1 VLVICEPVKRL
12 TSFQQE
18 HVCTLTVLRM
28 WNGHLWLSISFHNS
42 TFCVTVL
49 LFFSSIIAKLNLACF
64 CSKECFW
71 LNMALIWF
79 WGDSSRTDEVAS
91 GPVFNESPGLGVEG
105 LEAARHLAIRNIDA
119 FVLEF
124 SNHQALLVPAT
135 SLAPAVLTQVAESA
149 HIQEAGHLRCSGA
162 EVGRFVAMLRNKAAV
177 LRSCAAFALMQVLL
191 VVCWKCLF
199 QSCLKV
205 TLLEYFT

>member
-1 VLVICEPVKRL
+1 MFAPSQYFACGMVICGCQ
-12 TSFQQE
+12 SA
-18 HVCTLTVLRM
+18 
-28 WNGHLWLSISFHNS
+28 HNS

-49 LFFSSIIAKLNLACF
+49 LFPSSIIAKLNLACF

-191 VVCWKCLF
+191 VVCWKCSFL
-199 QSCLKV
+199 SCLKV

>member
-1 VLVICEPVKRL
+1 MLQLVLVICEPVKRL

-18 HVCTLTVLRM
+18 HVCTLAVLCM

-49 LFFSSIIAKLNLACF
+49 LFPSSIIAKLNLACF

-149 HIQEAGHLRCSGA
+149 HIQEAGHLRC
-162 EVGRFVAMLRNKAAV
+162 R
-177 LRSCAAFALMQVLL
+177 
-191 VVCWKCLF
+191 
-199 QSCLKV
+199 
-205 TLLEYFT
+205 